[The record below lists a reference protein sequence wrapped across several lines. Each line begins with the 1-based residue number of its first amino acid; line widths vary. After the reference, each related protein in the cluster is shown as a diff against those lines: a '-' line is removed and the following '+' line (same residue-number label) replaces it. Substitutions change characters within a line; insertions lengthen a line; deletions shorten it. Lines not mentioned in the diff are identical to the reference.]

1 MDAIDALAQDLG
13 SLAVFAGLSG
23 KELRLMARASVVR
36 NFNAGEIVF
45 LEGDEVSSLLVLLTG
60 EVKTFMRSPDGR
72 EQIITHLR
80 RGDVISVPSL
90 LLEENAC
97 HPASGKASQP
107 TQIVSIAL
115 SFFRELTAPGA
126 ESAFVRALL
135 QSLAAQNAQLSLL
148 AGSLS
153 LQSARSRL
161 AAFLIKQADQPVL
174 QGGITQ
180 EEIAAEIGT
189 VREIVARQLRDF
201 AQAGWLE
208 RRRQRLVLKNRAAL
222 EEEARRW

>member
-1 MDAIDALAQDLG
+1 
-13 SLAVFAGLSG
+13 
-23 KELRLMARASVVR
+23 
-36 NFNAGEIVF
+36 
-45 LEGDEVSSLLVLLTG
+45 
-60 EVKTFMRSPDGR
+60 
-72 EQIITHLR
+72 
-80 RGDVISVPSL
+80 
-90 LLEENAC
+90 
-97 HPASGKASQP
+97 
-107 TQIVSIAL
+107 
-115 SFFRELTAPGA
+115 
-126 ESAFVRALL
+126 VRALL